1 MSVFLYPKTKLT
13 RKLRPRRF
21 KRYQSYKRFLQTEFS
36 RLCVYCRFP
45 DTRGPSSIYA
55 VDHYRP
61 KANPRFTALTNDY
74 FNLFYCCAAC
84 NSWKGNYWPDDEKSG
99 PYIPNPCDHEMAA
112 HIVFDKAT
120 GEVKAMS
127 PWGEYTRDYLHLN
140 DRGMVEFRRTTM
152 HAIKLCTEEEI
163 RLSSRVTKAKTK
175 LRRGEID
182 RDRYE
187 KVMLLIES
195 QQETNRSYLQELL
208 GTKPLEAI
216 PASKGGLPMFAP

>member
-1 MSVFLYPKTKLT
+1 
-13 RKLRPRRF
+13 
-21 KRYQSYKRFLQTEFS
+21 
-36 RLCVYCRFP
+36 
-45 DTRGPSSIYA
+45 
-55 VDHYRP
+55 
-61 KANPRFTALTNDY
+61 
-74 FNLFYCCAAC
+74 
-84 NSWKGNYWPDDEKSG
+84 
-99 PYIPNPCDHEMAA
+99 
-112 HIVFDKAT
+112 
-120 GEVKAMS
+120 
-127 PWGEYTRDYLHLN
+127 
-140 DRGMVEFRRTTM
+140 MVEFRRTTM